1 MKNKN
6 FSLMAVCFVLISFLS
21 IFSADLL
28 AQENIPQDYD
38 KLREEYKNVLAEK
51 ENLLIQVRNLIE
63 YRAKIKDMETNFLKL
78 KEDNLKLKTQLD
90 SIGGE
95 KDLIITQLKE
105 QNANLTQQVADFDA
119 KMMTVY
125 QERDDLKNSLE
136 KFEIEYK
143 ILPETRKQI
152 SRLETEKREALRNY
166 TNAQQELKRMHE
178 EQIEKEAQIEIYRR
192 QNRDYKKD
200 LDDALAKNRE
210 LEKKAQEL
218 PPRFAELAR
227 ENKVLI
233 KETALMHYNLG
244 VFYTKNKE
252 YARAVAEFEKAIE
265 LNPDD
270 PYAHYNVGY
279 IYAEYLVDRPK
290 AIENFRKFLG
300 LVKTDDKDVD
310 WVKKYLLTWQTWT
323 GKKSLE

>member
-1 MKNKN
+1 
-6 FSLMAVCFVLISFLS
+6 MAVCFVLISFLS

-310 WVKKYLLTWQTWT
+310 WVKKYILTWQTWE
-323 GKKSLE
+323 GKKPLK

>member
-1 MKNKN
+1 
-6 FSLMAVCFVLISFLS
+6 MAVCLVLISFLP

-63 YRAKIKDMETNFLKL
+63 YRAKIKDMETNYLKL

-95 KDLIITQLKE
+95 KDLIIIQLKE
-105 QNANLTQQVADFDA
+105 QNANLTQQVAEFDA
-119 KMMTVY
+119 KMMEVY

-152 SRLETEKREALRNY
+152 ARLETEKREASRNY

-178 EQIEKEAQIEIYRR
+178 EQIDKDAQIEIYRR
-192 QNRDYKKD
+192 QNRDFKKN

-310 WVKKYLLTWQTWT
+310 WVKKYILTWQTWE
-323 GKKSLE
+323 GKKPLK